1 MFIHALL
8 KLLNKIKINKNSS
21 VWDVKEPTHYSRS
34 VGDVVPGVA
43 AVLCAYMGGWVKHVY
58 IS

>member
-8 KLLNKIKINKNSS
+8 KLLKINKNSS
-21 VWDVKEPTHYSRS
+21 VWDGKEPTHYPRS

-43 AVLCAYMGGWVKHVY
+43 AVLCVYMGGLVK
-58 IS
+58 